1 MENRSQPEH
10 KACWGREAGGLSQ
23 VREASV
29 QSRPP
34 SGQRQV
40 SSACPEQAYM
50 SGHRRLEW
58 GATSLLRNAG
68 LSARTDPNLQGAEKH
83 RKNGS
88 RCQSSAAASWLL
100 HPPQKQVRPVRAAHV
115 QGTWA
120 PALCMFPL
128 KATGDL
134 QQLEHNQISKNKKQG
149 HKNAIPRQNIIA

>member
-1 MENRSQPEH
+1 M
-10 KACWGREAGGLSQ
+10 RE
-23 VREASV
+23 ESV

-34 SGQRQV
+34 SGKRQV

-50 SGHRRLEW
+50 SGYRRLEL
-58 GATSLLRNAG
+58 GASSLLRNAG

-83 RKNGS
+83 RKNGT
-88 RCQSSAAASWLL
+88 RCQSSAAASWPL
-100 HPPQKQVRPVRAAHV
+100 HPPQKQVRPVRAARV

-120 PALCMFPL
+120 PALCMFLL

-134 QQLEHNQISKNKKQG
+134 QQLEYNQISENKKQG

>member
-68 LSARTDPNLQGAEKH
+68 LSARKFLVHGLLKPLLENLE
-83 RKNGS
+83 RYF
-88 RCQSSAAASWLL
+88 AS
-100 HPPQKQVRPVRAAHV
+100 
-115 QGTWA
+115 
-120 PALCMFPL
+120 M
-128 KATGDL
+128 
-134 QQLEHNQISKNKKQG
+134 
-149 HKNAIPRQNIIA
+149 